1 MMKNPRNLLWMVPL
15 ATILSSPL
23 WQSYVADFLTP
34 RGGYDAKAAQ
44 ASKDQTQNFTM
55 DGVEITLSSSGL
67 VTWQINAQ
75 RAFTGDTDQEVRMVE
90 VDALYTG
97 KGDNDNRIT
106 ITSNRGSYHLD
117 SQHLILRE
125 NVVIIKPA
133 KNEEMYTDLL
143 HYYDSTKM
151 LISPVDVDIKGPKF
165 DLQAGRMDYD
175 LSIDAYD
182 FNDRVRVTL

>member
-1 MMKNPRNLLWMVPL
+1 
-15 ATILSSPL
+15 
-23 WQSYVADFLTP
+23 
-34 RGGYDAKAAQ
+34 
-44 ASKDQTQNFTM
+44 M
-55 DGVEITLSSSGL
+55 DGVNIVLSSNGV
-67 VTWQINAQ
+67 VTWRINAT
-75 RAFTGDTDQEVRMVE
+75 RAMTGDTDQEVRMVE

-97 KGDNDNRIT
+97 KSRNKDNDEEDSHIT

-125 NVVIIKPA
+125 NVIIKKPA

-143 HYYDSTKM
+143 HYYDATNM

-175 LSIDAYD
+175 LSSDAYD
-182 FNDRVRVTL
+182 FNDRVKVTL